1 MKHLLRQ
8 PLFHFLLIGALLFL
22 LFEGVN
28 TSKTET
34 TDIII
39 DQSDIERLLNTWGMQ
54 WKRKPTMEELTN
66 LLESNIKQEI
76 FYLEALQMNLDHND
90 EIIKRRLSQK
100 MEFLSNDLA
109 SMTKPSDSELKD
121 YFEAHLDKYLTPH
134 MYSFY
139 QIPFTLDGSGRDYFK
154 KAQSVLK
161 NNQDATVEFMKTKG
175 DRLMF
180 PNEYQ
185 RASSQ
190 ELAQQLGSD
199 FPNALKTAPTNVWV
213 GPIDSGFGTHLV
225 FITNIESPRK
235 PEFES
240 IRRALERDF
249 AYEKEKLVNQ
259 AIYDQMK
266 KGYRIKINIENS
278 KEIPAEFIDHFQK
291 EFNSL
296 KK

>member
-1 MKHLLRQ
+1 MKNILRQ
-8 PLFHFLLIGALLFL
+8 PLFHFLCIGALLFG
-22 LFEGVN
+22 LFEAVN
-28 TSKTET
+28 TSETDT
-34 TDIII
+34 TDIVI
-39 DQSDIERLLNTWGMQ
+39 DQSDLDRLLNTWEMQ

-66 LLESNIKQEI
+66 LLESNIKQEV

-109 SMTKPSDSELKD
+109 SMTKPSDNDLQA
-121 YFEAHLDKYLTPH
+121 YFEAHEDKYLTPH
-134 MYSFY
+134 LYSFY
-139 QIPFTLDGSGRDYFK
+139 QIPFTLDGSGSDYVK
-154 KAQSVLK
+154 KAQNVL
-161 NNQDATVEFMKTKG
+161 NTNQDATVELMKTKG

-180 PNEYQ
+180 PNEYLH
-185 RASSQ
+185 ASSQ
-190 ELAQQLGSD
+190 KLAQQLGSD
-199 FPNALKTAPTNVWV
+199 FPNALKIAPINAWV

-225 FITNIESPRK
+225 FITNKEVPRI

-240 IRRALERDF
+240 IRRTLERDF

-266 KGYRIKINIENS
+266 KGYRIIINVENS
-278 KEIPAEFIDHFQK
+278 KELPAEFIDHFQE